1 MKRLLLWIILA
12 GIVVGGGVVGYRHV
26 RPAAK
31 IVYQTAPVSRGDIA
45 FTAKE
50 SGAVQ
55 PVLSVQVGSFVSGPI
70 HRVYVGFNAKVK
82 EKQLLAE
89 VDPLPSKAKV
99 AQAKAQ
105 LASSEAYLMQAKAKL
120 KQAHQNWK
128 RAKDLMPK
136 NAISASEY
144 DQYESEYEAAEA
156 SVAIY
161 KASVDQSKAALDQAE
176 TDLGYTKIVS
186 PVDGIVTDRKVDPGQ
201 TLASTYQTPVL
212 FVVAPDLEKRVYV
225 LATADEAD
233 IGMIRDAQSRNQ
245 PVSFTVGAYP
255 KDKFE
260 GKIREVRLT
269 PTTVENIVTYTVV
282 VEAPNPQLKLLPGMT
297 ARLTFQIEKHA
308 GVLRIPN
315 AALRFHPKPEQ
326 VRDADR
332 SIAEGMAEKDQEKE
346 KNDDEYF
353 ARPQASDKAS
363 FAWLERKT
371 QYVWITDGDKLSA
384 VKVVTSLSDAKYAE
398 LVSGKLSEGQLLVTG
413 IKPR

>member
-1 MKRLLLWIILA
+1 MKRLLFWIILA
-12 GIVVGGGVVGYRHV
+12 GIAAGGGVVGYRHF

-31 IVYQTAPVSRGDIA
+31 TVYRTTPLRRGDIT

-50 SGAVQ
+50 SGTVQ
-55 PVLSVQVGSFVSGPI
+55 PVLSVQVGSVVSGPI
-70 HRVYVGFNAKVK
+70 VKVHVGFNAKVK
-82 EKQLLAE
+82 KGQLLAE
-89 VDPLPSKAKV
+89 IDPLPFKAKV
-99 AQAKAQ
+99 AQATAQ

-120 KQAHQNWK
+120 KQALHNWN

-144 DQYESEYEAAEA
+144 DQYESEYEVAEA
-156 SVAIY
+156 NVAIY
-161 KASVDQSKAALDQAE
+161 KATVDQSRAALDQAE
-176 TDLGYTKIVS
+176 TDLSYTKIVA

-255 KDKFE
+255 NDTFK

-282 VEAPNPQLKLLPGMT
+282 VESQNPQLKLLPGMT
-297 ARLTFQIEKHA
+297 VRLTFQIEKH
-308 GVLRIPN
+308 VDVMRIPN

-326 VRDADR
+326 VRSADR
-332 SIAEGMAEKDQEKE
+332 SIAENMAEKDREKE

-353 ARPQASDKAS
+353 FRPQAPSKAS

-384 VKVVTSLSDAKYAE
+384 VKVVTGLSDAKYAE
-398 LVSGKLSEGQLLVTG
+398 LVSGKLSEGQQVVTG
-413 IKPR
+413 IKP